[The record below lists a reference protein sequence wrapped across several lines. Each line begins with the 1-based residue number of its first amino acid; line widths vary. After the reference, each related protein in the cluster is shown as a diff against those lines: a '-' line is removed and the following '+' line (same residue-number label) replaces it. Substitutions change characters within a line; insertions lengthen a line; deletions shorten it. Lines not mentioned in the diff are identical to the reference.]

1 MKHLTEFDKNIIREL
16 QHGIPLCSKPF
27 KIIADRLGIKED
39 ELIERLRT
47 FKENGIIRRFGA
59 RVKHNKA
66 GYKEN
71 IMVLWQV
78 PQEKLEET
86 GSVMAGYSEI
96 SHCYVRPK
104 LPDLPYNLYTM
115 IHGREEG
122 DAVKIIKKISEVTDI
137 RDYKLLVT
145 EKEYKKTSPLYFI

>member
-1 MKHLTEFDKNIIREL
+1 MEQLTEKDRDIIREI
-16 QHGIPLCSKPF
+16 QHGIPLCSRPF
-27 KIIADRLGIKED
+27 LEIAVKTGISED
-39 ELIERLRT
+39 ELIDRLRT
-47 FKENGIIRRFGA
+47 FKEKGIIRRFGA
-59 RVKHNKA
+59 RIKHNKA

-71 IMVLWQV
+71 IMVLWHV
-78 PQEKLEET
+78 SEEKLEET

-96 SHCYVRPK
+96 SHCYVRPS

-122 DAVKIIKKISEVTDI
+122 DTDKIIKKISEITDI